1 LRQKRTKTAPLE
13 AVASSKN
20 GRSLTWTFITS
31 PSKLTSTASRFFN
44 VLPNVSVVARPTLS
58 SNIRF
63 SYRTSTNSPTIQQL
77 QEVIDNTDPLRLYR
91 GNASLR
97 QELTHSLF
105 ANYGNFNMISATGMF
120 AMVNVN
126 VTGDRIVNSTLTS
139 GINPFRGDT
148 IRAGSQFTSPVNR
161 NGYVNANSFLV
172 YSFPFE
178 VVRGFKLNVN
188 TNAGAV
194 YTRDISLINNAENVA
209 QTLVLTPS
217 LGVSSNIS
225 ENTDFSVSA
234 RVARTSLN
242 NSIQSE
248 LNSVFT
254 TATIIARGTFI
265 STSESEWLN
274 GWIATVDMSYITNT
288 GLSASSFNQ
297 TIPLCN
303 VGMGRRFLDGRAE
316 VKLSVFDALNRN
328 NAVNRNTGSFYV
340 EDTRTQVLQRYF
352 LMTFT
357 YNLRSFGQ

>member
-1 LRQKRTKTAPLE
+1 
-13 AVASSKN
+13 
-20 GRSLTWTFITS
+20 
-31 PSKLTSTASRFFN
+31 
-44 VLPNVSVVARPTLS
+44 
-58 SNIRF
+58 
-63 SYRTSTNSPTIQQL
+63 SPTIQQL

-234 RVARTSLN
+234 RVA
-242 NSIQSE
+242 
-248 LNSVFT
+248 
-254 TATIIARGTFI
+254 
-265 STSESEWLN
+265 
-274 GWIATVDMSYITNT
+274 
-288 GLSASSFNQ
+288 
-297 TIPLCN
+297 
-303 VGMGRRFLDGRAE
+303 
-316 VKLSVFDALNRN
+316 
-328 NAVNRNTGSFYV
+328 
-340 EDTRTQVLQRYF
+340 
-352 LMTFT
+352 
-357 YNLRSFGQ
+357 